1 MPSLG
6 ADMDAGTL
14 IAWHMAVGDHVRRGD
29 IVAEVDTDKSVIDV
43 ETFTTGTVERLLVE
57 EGARVP
63 VGTPLALI
71 RADAEV
77 TEPGA
82 GPAPEKAVREDAPEG
97 RVPERQPTVVP
108 AAEPLDAEDR
118 TPYPAVPAEAPVPVA
133 TRRPAASP
141 LARRH
146 AGALGVDLAD
156 VTGTGPGGAITTADV
171 EHHAQERAAA
181 AEHHPRRKKPARA
194 VGPPAPPVS
203 EPGPAAARGV
213 PVQPEAPPGTA
224 PSEAVPR
231 SAPSEAPPRTEA
243 LAGKERQAALRRAV
257 AASMARSKREV
268 PHYYLSTDVDVGR
281 AVAWLTARNEAL
293 PVTERLLPAAL
304 LLKATALAL
313 RETPDL
319 NGVWE
324 SGEFHASD
332 HVHLGVAIALR
343 GGGLVAPA
351 IHDADT
357 LGLAELMAALRDL
370 VGRARAGRLRSSE
383 MADPTVTVTN
393 FGDQGVDVAFP
404 VIYPPQVAIV
414 GFGRIRERPWAVDG
428 LLGVRPVLT
437 ATLAAD
443 HRVTDGHRGALFLT
457 ALERQLQAP
466 ETL

>member
-14 IAWHMAVGDHVRRGD
+14 IAWHMGVGDHVTRGD

-57 EGARVP
+57 EGTRVP

-71 RADAEV
+71 RADAEAAAPEV
-77 TEPGA
+77 VP
-82 GPAPEKAVREDAPEG
+82 PAPVAAAEVVPVAPAAPEEVAG
-97 RVPERQPTVVP
+97 VPV
-108 AAEPLDAEDR
+108 AAEAA
-118 TPYPAVPAEAPVPVA
+118 PAVPVAALAPS
-133 TRRPAASP
+133 RRSPASP

-146 AGALGVDLAD
+146 AEALGVDLAD

-171 EHHAQERAAA
+171 EHHAQARAAVA
-181 AEHHPRRKKPARA
+181 DHKPRRKKAARGGA
-194 VGPPAPPVS
+194 EPGRPVVEP
-203 EPGPAAARGV
+203 EPGPAQRDV
-213 PVQPEAPPGTA
+213 EQP
-224 PSEAVPR
+224 
-231 SAPSEAPPRTEA
+231 SAPSRAEAPEALPRTEA
-243 LAGKERQAALRRAV
+243 LAGKERQAALRRAI
-257 AASMARSKREV
+257 AASMARSKREI

-281 AVAWLTARNEAL
+281 AVAWLAQRNEAL

-313 RETPDL
+313 HETPDL

-324 SGEFHASD
+324 AGEVHRSD

-357 LGLAELMAALRDL
+357 LGLADLMAALRDL

-383 MADPTVTVTN
+383 MSDPTVTVTN

-457 ALERQLQAP
+457 ALERLLQTP